1 MKMFKA
7 IFMANVKEYIRDKAS
22 MFWMLVFPLILIFIF
37 GWLYNGTGDITFN
50 ISFLI
55 HEENE
60 FTDSLINEVS
70 SLDNIEVFLAEN
82 EREKEFEE
90 LKKGKRHLLI
100 EIPAFSTANLYQGES
115 LEIPIFYDAGSQQMS
130 QIALS
135 IIEEVLNETERQI
148 KDTSR
153 LFLLNRNPVQG
164 EDMSQFDYVLPG
176 ILAMALM
183 QLGLFGSIQFIS
195 LREKKI
201 IRGLGATPLSK
212 SSLFGSELLLRVI
225 LSIIQTVII
234 LGVGVMVFNINIESN
249 ILQVLSVV
257 ILGCLTFISL
267 GYLLSC
273 FVRTVDA
280 GTNLV
285 EVVQF
290 PMMFLSGVFFPYEF
304 LPDFL
309 QPIVRVLPL
318 TYLGDAL
325 RQVMLGLSGART
337 LQHNIL
343 ILSLFLV
350 ISAGLTVKLWR
361 WE

>member
-7 IFMANVKEYIRDKAS
+7 IFIANVKEYIRDKAS

-37 GWLYNGTGDITFN
+37 GWMYSGSGDLIFN
-50 ISFLI
+50 ISFLV

-60 FTDSLINEVS
+60 FTNRLIGEVEKIDA
-70 SLDNIEVFLAEN
+70 LNVFIVEDK
-82 EREKEFEE
+82 EKEFEE
-90 LKKGKRHLLI
+90 LKRGNRHLLF
-100 EIPAFSTANLYQGES
+100 EIPSMISEGLMYGEAQ
-115 LEIPIFYDAGSQQMS
+115 EIPVYYDSSNQQMS

-135 IIEEVLNETERQI
+135 IADEIFTEAERYI
-148 KDTSR
+148 KATPRIFELDKR
-153 LFLLNRNPVQG
+153 AVQG
-164 EDMSQFDYVLPG
+164 EDLSNFDYIIPG

-212 SSLFGSELLLRVI
+212 RALLGSEIILRLI
-225 LSIIQTVII
+225 LSVIQTII
-234 LGVGVMVFNINIESN
+234 IIGIGVLVFDITIESN
-249 ILQVLSVV
+249 IVLVLSVV
-257 ILGCLTFISL
+257 FLGCLTFISL
-267 GYLLSC
+267 GYLLTS
-273 FVRTVDA
+273 FVKTVDA

-285 EVVQF
+285 EAVQF

-304 LPDFL
+304 MPDFL
-309 QPIVRVLPL
+309 QPVIRVLPL

-325 RQVMLGLSGART
+325 RQVMLGFTGVRT
-337 LQHNIL
+337 LQANIML
-343 ILSLFLV
+343 LLLFLATT
-350 ISAGLTVKLWR
+350 SLLTVKFWR